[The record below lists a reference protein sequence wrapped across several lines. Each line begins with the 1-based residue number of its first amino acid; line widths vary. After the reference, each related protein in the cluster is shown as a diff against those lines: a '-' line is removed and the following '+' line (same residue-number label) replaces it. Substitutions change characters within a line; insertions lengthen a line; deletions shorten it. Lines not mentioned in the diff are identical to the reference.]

1 MNCKVDPEGVGGGGP
16 RTQCGVDV
24 WNVWLLFGMLCFLVS
39 VVFEHLLLRLL
50 VCYMIFICLFSSYF
64 TGYFFIATP
73 ALLAS

>member
-1 MNCKVDPEGVGGGGP
+1 MNRKVDPEGVGGGGP

-50 VCYMIFICLFSSYF
+50 VCYMIFICL
-64 TGYFFIATP
+64 
-73 ALLAS
+73 LLLLISPVTFLLPPPLY